1 MIPHSLVH
9 REASGVGVFLWASC
23 LIPASSVLAEGCLTT
38 DRLKGKEGL
47 LGVTVTCRLDSRLFF
62 VSAQKKY
69 VEIFSTGVMN

>member
-1 MIPHSLVH
+1 MIPHSGGG
-9 REASGVGVFLWASC
+9 EGVFLWASC
-23 LIPASSVLAEGCLTT
+23 LIPASSVLAEGRLTT

-62 VSAQKKY
+62 VRAQKKY